1 MVRKYL
7 SFVAILSMFLACS
20 SRTTSSRPSK
30 ADTASHCEIDA
41 KKICEAVKDLRSVRN
56 TGYADTQSQQEQNLN
71 PTSTWTHTLST
82 PDNTDIEVTCDI
94 NVRHHR
100 VVYAR
105 TVRGAT
111 LTANDVDYLH
121 NQGFCTNV
129 E

>member
-1 MVRKYL
+1 M
-7 SFVAILSMFLACS
+7 ACS
-20 SRTTSSRPSK
+20 SLTPSSQPTK
-30 ADTASHCEIDA
+30 GDTAAHCEIDA

-82 PDNTDIEVTCDI
+82 PDKTDIEVTCDI

-105 TVRGAT
+105 TVRGVT
-111 LTANDVDYLH
+111 LSTNDVDYLH